1 MVDVLVVGGGQ
12 GGLAAAHHLA
22 RTGTDFLVLDAETGP
37 GGAWR
42 HRWPTLTMATV
53 NGIRELP
60 GLPVPP
66 GPPERPAREA
76 VPEYFA
82 EYERRFDLRVR
93 RPVQVRDVR
102 SVDRLL
108 RARTTDGAEFTAR
121 TLINATGTW
130 TRPFWPTVPG
140 RQVFAGRQ
148 LHTHDYRGPGPFTGR
163 RVVVVGGGISA
174 VQLILEIEPVAAA
187 VTWVTRRE
195 PVWVDREFTTELG
208 RAAVAM
214 VTERVERGLPPRSVV
229 SVTGLPLTPA
239 TRGARE
245 SGVLRRQPMFAE
257 LVPHGVRW
265 ADGREEQADVVLWCT
280 GFRPALAH
288 LAPLRLRSPAGGVQ
302 LVGTRAARDAR
313 VHLIGYGPSAS
324 TVGASRAGRAAVTE
338 LRALLAAGSPAG
350 PDGADTGARGGRR

>member
-1 MVDVLVVGGGQ
+1 MTPAAPPVDVLVIGGGQ
-12 GGLAAAHHLA
+12 GGLSAAHHLA
-22 RTGTDFLVLDAETGP
+22 RTGTDFAVLDAETGP

-66 GPPERPAREA
+66 GPADRPAREA

-82 EYERRFDLRVR
+82 EYEHRFDLRVR
-93 RPVQVRDVR
+93 RPVHVLSVR
-102 SVDRLL
+102 SDGELL
-108 RARTTDGAEFTAR
+108 SARTADGQEIRARA
-121 TLINATGTW
+121 LINATGTW
-130 TRPFWPTVPG
+130 TRPFWPAVPG
-140 RQVFAGRQ
+140 RDAFAGRQ
-148 LHTHDYRGPGPFTGR
+148 LHTHDYRGPDAFAGQ

-174 VQLILEIEPVAAA
+174 VQLMLEIHPVAASL
-187 VTWVTRRE
+187 TWVTRRP
-195 PVWVDREFTTELG
+195 PVWVDREFTAELG

-214 VTERVERGLPPRSVV
+214 VTERVEQGLPPLSVV

-239 TRGARE
+239 LRAARD
-245 SGVLRRQPMFAE
+245 SGVLRRREMITA

-265 ADGREEQADVVLWCT
+265 ADGREEEADVVLWCT

-288 LAPLRLRSPAGGVQ
+288 LAPLRLRSAAGGVR
-302 LVGTRAARDAR
+302 LIGTRAALDPR

-324 TVGASRAGRAAVTE
+324 TVGANRAGRAAVAE
-338 LRALLAAGSPAG
+338 LRTLLAAQDRTRP
-350 PDGADTGARGGRR
+350 RR